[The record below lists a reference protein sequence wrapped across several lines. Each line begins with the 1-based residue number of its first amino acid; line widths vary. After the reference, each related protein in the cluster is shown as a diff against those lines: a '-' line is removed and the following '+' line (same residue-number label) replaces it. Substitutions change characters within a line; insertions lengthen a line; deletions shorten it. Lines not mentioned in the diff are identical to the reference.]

1 MLLYTLTDG
10 IMFVSLGMAL
20 GIMIGWKIKDLWVR
34 HEIFEMTADQ
44 IMEVVDEALRDER
57 KR

>member
-1 MLLYTLTDG
+1 MAIYNLTDG
-10 IMFVSLGMAL
+10 IMFVSLGMTL

>member
-1 MLLYTLTDG
+1 MAIYNLTDG

-44 IMEVVDEALRDER
+44 IMEVVDEALRNREER
-57 KR
+57 